1 MRYLLVAGMAFSLAL
16 MGCTPSSSMRSI
28 MDLGGQLSSRGG
40 VQAGGAALNKAY
52 RYLRVQSGKR
62 VVYFALGYLDPHPEG
77 AIEVWYS
84 GEREVL
90 RLQNG
95 RVVGAIGTP
104 TEWLSVAFKGQPTWS
119 GNPDGAVYERVRD
132 VSPGYRFG
140 LRETL
145 RILSVPPPRGVNLVG
160 MPVEDLTWFQE
171 SAAGADD
178 LPPTLYGVR
187 QEQGIFRV
195 VYSEICLA
203 KDLCFSWQRWQ
214 PQAGS

>member
-1 MRYLLVAGMAFSLAL
+1 
-16 MGCTPSSSMRSI
+16 MRSI

-40 VQAGGAALNKAY
+40 AQAGGVALNKAY
-52 RYLRVQSGKR
+52 RYLRVQTGKR

-77 AIEVWYS
+77 TIEVWYS

-95 RVVGAIGTP
+95 RVVGVTGTP
-104 TEWLSVAFKGQPTWS
+104 TEWLSVTLKGQPAWS

-178 LPPTLYGVR
+178 LLPSLYGVR
-187 QEQGIFRV
+187 QEQGTPRV
-195 VYSEICLA
+195 VYSEICLNR
-203 KDLCFSWQRWQ
+203 DLCFSWQRWQ
-214 PQAGS
+214 SQAGS